1 MAKERMQTYLFTIL
15 SVSAVA
21 AYFCIKDSVYFN
33 ENSSTSIESSHLLVK
48 HDHNSLRQQTQQPL
62 IHDFNNDF
70 VTLRD
75 DSDTTI
81 VKNVQGSVPH
91 PTVRRSNGLLPHR
104 HVATKDLGS
113 VEYCTMEGNRIKHKI
128 ISEAASLDW
137 KHDASNGWEIYND
150 RGNSNPDVD
159 IKNFQYIVIKDAIG
173 TEHETITEVDQAVS
187 TTDNDVNATEGE
199 WMGQDPRVIL
209 YNGRRII
216 IFHSAGNRQM
226 WLYDDESKQ
235 SVMLTICGHGVDGIQ
250 KNWSPVIVSD
260 TILLLVYTIDP
271 LVILQYD
278 VDKGDGVCR
287 LLYGHLPLRSGMDEP
302 YGGTPFV
309 EITSS
314 LDDSADN
321 GIVAR
326 SFLSMGHTRKGNDLI
341 SKGRQKGH
349 RIYRPV
355 PLLLH
360 IFCVRTDDNGYG
372 IDTLEGCT
380 FGTDTFDLWHEVES
394 PEFLL
399 ETKWK
404 KTVRKARSISFP
416 YDLHIFRQNNIMRMG
431 LVYEDCYSVYQDY
444 EIDFDAISDLH
455 QTHPMRIALESG
467 YIDTDG
473 AQEANTMAFSPTL
486 VQSSTSTHCLSR
498 YSHTGEEKLYVT
510 PVAEE
515 DDLAKRI
522 ANHTWIVTHQYKQ
535 MPIRKRLKLNNIL
548 SKASSSRNDIQE
560 LGSSQLDAIL
570 RHYPYPIKQRTDK
583 KNNNTLIAPTLC
595 IYVYG
600 SM

>member
-1 MAKERMQTYLFTIL
+1 MGIERMHTYLFTIL

-21 AYFCIKDSVYFN
+21 AYFCIKDSVYLRKN
-33 ENSSTSIESSHLLVK
+33 APTIENLLVK
-48 HDHNSLRQQTQQPL
+48 HGLRYQPL
-62 IHDFNNDF
+62 INDFNSF
-70 VTLRD
+70 ITLRD
-75 DSDTTI
+75 SAI
-81 VKNVQGSVPH
+81 AVKNIQGSVPH
-91 PTVRRSNGLLPHR
+91 PTVRRSNGLLAHR

-128 ISEAASLDW
+128 TSAAASLDW
-137 KHDASNGWEIYND
+137 KNDADNGHGWEVYND
-150 RGNSNPDVD
+150 RGNSNPDID
-159 IKNFQYIVIKDAIG
+159 TETFQYVVIRDEVG
-173 TEHETITEVDQAVS
+173 RRHETITKVDQAVS
-187 TTDNDVNATEGE
+187 TSDNDVNATEGE

-216 IFHSAGNRQM
+216 LFHSAGNRQM
-226 WLYDDESKQ
+226 WLYDHENKQ
-235 SVMLTICGHGVDGIQ
+235 TVMLTICGHGVDGIQ

-278 VDKGDGVCR
+278 IDKADGVCR
-287 LLYGHLPLRSGMDEP
+287 LVYGHLPLRSGMDEP
-302 YGGTPFV
+302 YGGTPYV
-309 EITSS
+309 EITS
-314 LDDSADN
+314 LDNRTNDN

-341 SKGRQKGH
+341 SKGRQHAH

-360 IFCVRTDDNGYG
+360 IFCVRTGDNTHGF
-372 IDTLEGCT
+372 DTLEGCT

-394 PEFLL
+394 PDFLL

-404 KTVRKARSISFP
+404 KTVRSARSISFP

-455 QTHPMRIALESG
+455 QTHPMRIALESKF
-467 YIDTDG
+467 IDTGGSRELND
-473 AQEANTMAFSPTL
+473 MAFSPTL
-486 VQSSTSTHCLSR
+486 VQSSSTHCVSM
-498 YSHTGEEKLYVT
+498 YSHAGEEKIYAT
-510 PVAEE
+510 PVANEH
-515 DDLAKRI
+515 DLAKHI
-522 ANHTWIVTHQYKQ
+522 ANRTWIVTHQFKQ
-535 MPIRKRLKLNNIL
+535 MPIRKKLKLDQIL
-548 SKASSSRNDIQE
+548 SKESITRNNIQE
-560 LGSSQLDAIL
+560 LGSSQFDAIL
-570 RHYPYPIKQRTDK
+570 RHYPYPIIQRTDSR
-583 KNNNTLIAPTLC
+583 NNNSLIAPTLC

>member
-21 AYFCIKDSVYFN
+21 VYFCIKDSVYFN
-33 ENSSTSIESSHLLVK
+33 ENSSTSIESSNLLVK

-128 ISEAASLDW
+128 TSEAASLDW
-137 KHDASNGWEIYND
+137 KNDANDGWEIYND

-173 TEHETITEVDQAVS
+173 TEHETIIEVDQAVS
-187 TTDNDVNATEGE
+187 TKDNDVNATEGE

-271 LVILQYD
+271 LVILQYN
-278 VDKGDGVCR
+278 VDKGDG
-287 LLYGHLPLRSGMDEP
+287 
-302 YGGTPFV
+302 
-309 EITSS
+309 
-314 LDDSADN
+314 
-321 GIVAR
+321 
-326 SFLSMGHTRKGNDLI
+326 
-341 SKGRQKGH
+341 
-349 RIYRPV
+349 
-355 PLLLH
+355 
-360 IFCVRTDDNGYG
+360 
-372 IDTLEGCT
+372 
-380 FGTDTFDLWHEVES
+380 
-394 PEFLL
+394 
-399 ETKWK
+399 
-404 KTVRKARSISFP
+404 
-416 YDLHIFRQNNIMRMG
+416 
-431 LVYEDCYSVYQDY
+431 
-444 EIDFDAISDLH
+444 
-455 QTHPMRIALESG
+455 
-467 YIDTDG
+467 
-473 AQEANTMAFSPTL
+473 
-486 VQSSTSTHCLSR
+486 
-498 YSHTGEEKLYVT
+498 
-510 PVAEE
+510 
-515 DDLAKRI
+515 
-522 ANHTWIVTHQYKQ
+522 
-535 MPIRKRLKLNNIL
+535 
-548 SKASSSRNDIQE
+548 
-560 LGSSQLDAIL
+560 
-570 RHYPYPIKQRTDK
+570 
-583 KNNNTLIAPTLC
+583 
-595 IYVYG
+595 
-600 SM
+600 